1 MDAIS
6 FWRELGKNRLAAVS
20 LGFLGLLGCAGL
32 VPQFFSPYSPS
43 GLDYAHILEGPSVAH
58 WMGTD
63 LLGRDVFAR
72 LLYGARVSLSVGVGT
87 SFLSLLLGTTYGLV
101 SGYARASIDN
111 LMMRIVDLFYGLPEL
126 IIFVLLS
133 LVLGRNVVGLMI
145 SLALVVW
152 VRFARVARGQVLQV
166 KELAFVEA
174 ARAAGASSLRI
185 MFKHI
190 LPNIVAP
197 VLVTLTFT
205 VPAMILAESTLSF
218 IGLGINDPYSAWGT
232 SWGTLAQDGWRA
244 MRTYPHIIVFPALAI
259 FLTILSFNFV
269 GNAARDI
276 LDPKTSKLRGV

>member
-1 MDAIS
+1 MNTTA
-6 FWRELGKNRLAAVS
+6 FLQELRRNRLAAAS
-20 LGFLGLLGCAGL
+20 LGFLSLLVFASLFPGL
-32 VPQFFSPYSPS
+32 FSAYSPA
-43 GLDYAHILEGPSVAH
+43 GLDYEHVLEGPGATH

-63 LLGRDVFAR
+63 LLGRDILAR
-72 LLYGARVSLSVGVGT
+72 LLYGARVSLTVGIGT
-87 SFLSLLLGTTYGLV
+87 SVLSLILGTTYGLV
-101 SGYARASIDN
+101 AGYARPSIDN
-111 LMMRIVDLFYGLPEL
+111 LMMRLVDLFYGLPEL
-126 IIFVLLS
+126 IVFVLLS
-133 LVLGRNVVGLMI
+133 LVLGRNVMGLML

-166 KELAFVEA
+166 REFAFVEA
-174 ARAAGASSLRI
+174 ARAAGASPVRI
-185 MFKHI
+185 MARHL

-197 VLVTLTFT
+197 ILVTLTFT

-259 FLTILSFNFV
+259 FLTILAFNFV

-276 LDPKTSKLRGV
+276 LDPKSSLGRRP